1 MKCFLVHND
10 GLAVVAGGL
19 CGFLP
24 GTPATAELKNC
35 CPNFYY
41 SIGRHVNFDGNQTKL
56 LNDLLF
62 KPI

>member
-24 GTPATAELKNC
+24 GTPATAESVTLPEC
-35 CPNFYY
+35 
-41 SIGRHVNFDGNQTKL
+41 GVT
-56 LNDLLF
+56 
-62 KPI
+62 